1 MIQRR
6 LYFTFK
12 GNRYG
17 CSSNEGLERAS
28 RPGLVHLASSQE
40 MNIHEGVITASAEM
54 EQTLLLKSSELSGL
68 CGETKGA
75 SRADVREV
83 RQPGRLWL
91 TRLRP
96 DRGLVHA
103 YVGSFKKNNNFVL
116 VGFFKR
122 ERKSQCTLT
131 GDG

>member
-17 CSSNEGLERAS
+17 CSSNEGLERGS
-28 RPGLVHLASSQE
+28 RPGLIHLASSQE

-54 EQTLLLKSSELSGL
+54 EQTLLLKSSELSGRA
-68 CGETKGA
+68 GETKGA
-75 SRADVREV
+75 AAPREV
-83 RQPGRLWL
+83 RQPGRLRL
-91 TRLRP
+91 TGLTGLRP

-103 YVGSFKKNNNFVL
+103 YVGSFKNPFVL
-116 VGFFKR
+116 AVSFLKGGDVG
-122 ERKSQCTLT
+122 Q
-131 GDG
+131 